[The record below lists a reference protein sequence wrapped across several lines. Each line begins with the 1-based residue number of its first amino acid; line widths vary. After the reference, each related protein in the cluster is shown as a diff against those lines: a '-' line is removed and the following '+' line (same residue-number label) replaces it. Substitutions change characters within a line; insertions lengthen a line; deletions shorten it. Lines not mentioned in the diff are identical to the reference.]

1 MAFKENLLQKIRIDQ
16 LAAQVLASIAPE
28 GAESKLDKAA
38 MRQLLSL
45 SPFSL
50 QRERDLD
57 LYVRDTGAGPP
68 DILVL
73 DNELPI
79 YRTTVADVAMRKSPE
94 VSEMVKPRNIVK
106 ILRDSDVKKSR
117 KAESLQAVQAACIS
131 RLDLSFNAED
141 IEDLRRDG
149 IASLESNYAEGV
161 NETLALFAELLGYR
175 PPPKPF
181 KIPHCTIYAAVYRRE
196 SGDERL
202 GPAVIYGLMRNE
214 LQLTEESFSSLDKE
228 KIERFH
234 ALAAGRE
241 KAAVRGAAVFEHLQQ
256 AVLSSRAQG
265 N

>member
-45 SPFSL
+45 SPFVHR
-50 QRERDLD
+50 RERDLD
-57 LYVRDTGAGPP
+57 LYVWDTGAPP
-68 DILVL
+68 ARILVL

-79 YRTTVADVAMRKSPE
+79 YRTTVADVAMRKSPD
-94 VSEMVKPRNIVK
+94 VAEMVKPRNIIK
-106 ILRDSDVKKSR
+106 ILRDSDVKISR
-117 KAESLQAVQAACIS
+117 KAESLKTVQAECIA

-141 IEDLRRDG
+141 IDDLRRDG

-161 NETLALFAELLGYR
+161 NESLALFAELLGYR

-181 KIPHCTIYAAVYRRE
+181 KVPHCTIYAAVYRKE
-196 SGDERL
+196 SGEERL
-202 GPAVIYGLMRNE
+202 GPAMIYSLMRNE
-214 LQLTEESFSSLDKE
+214 LQLTEEPFESLEKE
-228 KIERFH
+228 TIERFH
-234 ALAAGRE
+234 ALAAGKE
-241 KAAVRGAAVFEHLQQ
+241 KAAVQGAAVFEHLQQ
-256 AVLSSRAQG
+256 AVLQSRAQG

>member
-28 GAESKLDKAA
+28 GAESKLDKSA

-45 SPFSL
+45 SPFGPR
-50 QRERDLD
+50 RERDLD
-57 LYVRDTGAGPP
+57 LYVKDTGGREP

-79 YRTTVADVAMRKSPE
+79 YRTTVADVAMRKSPDIA
-94 VSEMVKPRNIVK
+94 EMVKPRNIVK
-106 ILRDSDVKKSR
+106 ILRDSDVKISR
-117 KAESLQAVQAACIS
+117 KAESLKAVQAECIA
-131 RLDLSFNAED
+131 RLDLSFKAED
-141 IEDLRRDG
+141 IDDLRRDG

-161 NETLALFAELLGYR
+161 NESLALFAELLGYR
-175 PPPKPF
+175 PPLKPF

-196 SGDERL
+196 SGEERL
-202 GPAVIYGLMRNE
+202 GPAVIYSLMRND
-214 LQLTEESFSSLDKE
+214 LQLTEETFGSLEKE
-228 KIERFH
+228 AIERFH

-241 KAAVRGAAVFEHLQQ
+241 KAAVRGGAVFEHLQR